1 MFQTKIMKIMKVN
14 KIVVLLLLTGFAAT
28 AQSPSF
34 PDTTVKKSKWDKKF
48 LWGATFNNSWATING
63 SNMPNEYF
71 WKPSVGASLKTE
83 FYFQKNIGLLVGLQ
97 YQQKGSGII
106 TEDKV
111 KELGNPDSTY
121 RARIK
126 LHALEV
132 PISIV
137 LRSGDIIK
145 NARLHGAVGISPMI
159 NFESRYV
166 LYSAEDGFHFMENQ
180 DNRYYKNDL
189 ALNASVGVDINAGNS
204 CIFQMHLYGT
214 WGTKN
219 VYSTDFFPNA
229 NGKTRIIGL
238 KLGWL
243 F

>member
-1 MFQTKIMKIMKVN
+1 MKIMKVN
-14 KIVVLLLLTGFAAT
+14 KIVMLFLLIGFAAM
-28 AQSPSF
+28 AQSPTA
-34 PDTTVKKSKWDKKF
+34 PDSTLKKSKWDKKF
-48 LWGATFNNSWATING
+48 FFGATFNNSWATIKG
-63 SNMPNEYF
+63 SDMPNEYF

-83 FYFQKNIGLLVGLQ
+83 YYFHKNVAILVGLQ

-106 TEDKV
+106 TEDKI

-137 LRSGDIIK
+137 LRSNDIIK
-145 NARLHGAVGISPMI
+145 NARLHAGLGISPMI

-189 ALNASVGVDINAGNS
+189 GLNASAGIDINAGNA
-204 CIFQMHLYGT
+204 CIFQIHFYGT

-219 VYSTDFFPNA
+219 VYNTDFFPNA
-229 NGKTRIIGL
+229 EGRTRIIGL
-238 KLGWL
+238 KLGWM

>member
-1 MFQTKIMKIMKVN
+1 MVQKMILKIMKAKH
-14 KIVVLLLLTGFAAT
+14 IVFLLWLSVLSAA
-28 AQSPSF
+28 AQTPTL
-34 PDTTVKKSKWDKKF
+34 PDTTAKKSKWDKKF
-48 LWGATFNNSWATING
+48 YWGVTFNNSWATIKGNDL
-63 SNMPNEYF
+63 PNEYF
-71 WKPSVGASLKTE
+71 WKPSVGASAKTE
-83 FYFQKNIGLLVGLQ
+83 YYFHKNIGLLVGVQ

-132 PISIV
+132 PISII
-137 LRSGDIIK
+137 LRSGDVIK
-145 NARLHGAVGISPMI
+145 NVRVHGAFGISPMI

-180 DNRYYKNDL
+180 DARYYKNDL
-189 ALNASVGVDINAGNS
+189 GINASVGVDINAGNS
-204 CIFQMHLYGT
+204 CIFQVHLYGT

-219 VYSTDFFPNA
+219 VYNQDFYPDA
-229 NGKTRIIGL
+229 EGKTRIIGL
-238 KLGWL
+238 KLGWM